1 MTPGTKPTG
10 YDEAADEADLAR
22 LGYKQE
28 LTRSLGQFSTF
39 ATGFAF
45 ISVLTGIF
53 QLFFFGFSSAGPA
66 FYWSAVIAVL
76 GAGLFALVF
85 AELSAKFPLAG
96 SVYNWSKQVASQGT
110 AWLSGVSITLAFIM
124 STASV
129 ALALQFVLP
138 EISDF
143 FWFYGDGT
151 GTFDTATNGVII
163 GVAMIVIST
172 IINIAG
178 IKVIAFIQNIGVTV
192 ELITTV
198 LLIVAFAINIKHGPA
213 VVMETHGTG
222 ASHPAGFLGALLVAL
237 LFGVYLQWGFDTA
250 GSVAEETI
258 NPRKNSPKAIIRAY
272 SAAGLSLIVLLLLG
286 MMAVGDINAAELSTV
301 GFPYIITSALGAG
314 FGKVMLSC
322 IAVAIFVCCVANQTS
337 AVRMLFAMA
346 RDNTLPGS
354 AKMATV
360 HPKLGIPIIPTLIT
374 AVIPIAVLLIN
385 VRQPQIFT
393 SVTSCVVIFAI
404 IAYVLVCGPFALA
417 RMRGRWQEPGR
428 GYFSL
433 GKFGI
438 PVSIAGFCWGVFVI
452 INTAWPRPVVY
463 NASEPFHWYLQ
474 WAGVVFPGVVL
485 GLAFTLYWFR
495 QRHHIGTL
503 SSHAARP
510 DTAGPTPVGETP

>member
-1 MTPGTKPTG
+1 MTIETKPG
-10 YDEAADEADLAR
+10 DSEDKSDEAELAN

-53 QLFFFGFSSAGPA
+53 QLFFFGFGTAGPA
-66 FYWSAVIAVL
+66 FFWSAVIAVL

-85 AELSAKFPLAG
+85 AELSANFPLAG
-96 SVYNWSKQVASQGT
+96 SVYNWSKQIASQGT
-110 AWLSGVSITLAFIM
+110 SWLSGVSITLAFIV

-151 GTFDTATNGVII
+151 GPYDTATNGVII
-163 GVAMIVIST
+163 GVAMILIST
-172 IINIAG
+172 VINIAG
-178 IKVIAFIQNIGVTV
+178 IKVIAWIQNIGVTV

-198 LLIVAFAINIKHGPA
+198 LLIVAFAINIKRGPS
-213 VVMETHGTG
+213 VVLETHGTG
-222 ASHPAGFLGALLVAL
+222 ESYPTGFLGALLVAL

-250 GSVAEETI
+250 GSVAEETV
-258 NPRKNSPKAIIRAY
+258 NPRKNSPKAILRAY
-272 SAAGLSLIVLLLLG
+272 TAAGLSLAVLLLLG
-286 MMAVGDINAAELSTV
+286 MMAVGDISAEELSTV
-301 GFPYIITSALGAG
+301 GFPYIITSALGDG
-314 FGKVMLSC
+314 FGKFMLAC

-337 AVRMLFAMA
+337 AIRMLFAMS

-354 AKMATV
+354 AKMAKV
-360 HPKLGIPIIPTLIT
+360 HPRLGIPVIPTLIT
-374 AVIPIAVLLIN
+374 AVIPIIVLLIN
-385 VRQPQIFT
+385 IRQPQIFT

-404 IAYVLVCGPFALA
+404 IAYTLVCGPFART
-417 RMRGRWQEPGR
+417 RMRGAWKEPGP

-433 GKFGI
+433 GKFGL
-438 PVSIAGFCWGVFVI
+438 PVTIAGFVWGVFVV
-452 INTAWPRPVVY
+452 INTAWPRRAVY
-463 NASEPFHWYLQ
+463 NAAEPFHWYLQ
-474 WAGVVFPGVVL
+474 WAGVLFPGGVL
-485 GLAFTLYWFR
+485 LAAFAYYWFH

-503 SSHAARP
+503 ATHAA
-510 DTAGPTPVGETP
+510 TPTRAKSPAVDPS

>member
-1 MTPGTKPTG
+1 MSTKHSPDG
-10 YDEAADEADLAR
+10 HEDNSDEADLAR

-53 QLFFFGFSSAGPA
+53 QLFFFGFGSAGPA
-66 FYWSAVIAVL
+66 FIWSALIAVI

-85 AELSAKFPLAG
+85 AELSANFPLAG
-96 SVYNWSKQVASQGT
+96 SVYNWSKQIASQGT
-110 AWLSGVSITLAFIM
+110 SWLSGVSITLAFIV

-138 EISDF
+138 EISTF

-151 GTFDTATNGVII
+151 GTYDTATNGVII
-163 GVAMIVIST
+163 GVAMVIIST

-198 LLIVAFAINIKHGPA
+198 LLIVAFAMTIKRGPA

-222 ASHPAGFLGALLVAL
+222 ANHPTGFLGALLVAL

-250 GSVAEETI
+250 GSVAEETV
-258 NPRKNSPKAIIRAY
+258 NPRKNSPKAIVRAY
-272 SAAGLSLIVLLLLG
+272 AAAGLSLVVLLLLG
-286 MMAVGDINAAELSTV
+286 MMAVGNINAPELSTV
-301 GFPYIITSALGAG
+301 GFPYIITSALGDG
-314 FGKVMLSC
+314 FGKAVLAC
-322 IAVAIFVCCVANQTS
+322 IAIAIFVCCVANQTS

-354 AKMATV
+354 ARMARV
-360 HPKLGIPIIPTLIT
+360 HPRLNIPILPTLIT

-385 VRQPQIFT
+385 IRQPQIFT
-393 SVTSCVVIFAI
+393 SVTSCVVIFAM
-404 IAYVLVCGPFALA
+404 IAYVLVSGPFALT
-417 RMRGRWQEPGR
+417 RLRGKWKEPGP

-433 GKFGI
+433 GKLGL
-438 PVSIAGFCWGVFVI
+438 PVSIAGFVWGIFVI
-452 INTAWPRPVVY
+452 INTAWPRTEVY
-463 NASEPFHWYLQ
+463 NATAPFHWYLQ
-474 WAGVVFPGVVL
+474 WVGVLFPGGIL
-485 GLAFTLYWFR
+485 LAAFALYWFR

-503 SSHAARP
+503 ASHAANPNRAEP
-510 DTAGPTPVGETP
+510 PMPVETP